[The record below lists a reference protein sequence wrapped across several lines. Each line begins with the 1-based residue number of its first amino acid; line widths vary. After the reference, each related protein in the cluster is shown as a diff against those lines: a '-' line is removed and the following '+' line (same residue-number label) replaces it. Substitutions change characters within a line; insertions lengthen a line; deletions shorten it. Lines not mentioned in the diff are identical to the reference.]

1 MLLLKV
7 AQVKCYNCGRTCG
20 EVKGRTVHELNIES
34 AYIPQYA
41 GEYGLDER
49 NPRRCKRCGGSVY
62 IDDPFTASAGELAT
76 PQDGLHLTGVK
87 G

>member
-1 MLLLKV
+1 MLLLRV

-34 AYIPQYA
+34 VYIPQYA
-41 GEYGLDER
+41 GVCALDEK

-62 IDDPFTASAGELAT
+62 IDDPFTASAGELVT
-76 PQDGLHLTGVK
+76 PQDVLYMTGVK